1 MLAQPSKKR
10 AVTDDDEPAPV
21 RVMRVRP
28 VKTDLYDEPKPAPR
42 ARPAKKLVPVE
53 VLADEQADE
62 QVEVPADEQV
72 EVPADEV
79 PADEQADEVP
89 VKEDFSLASYKKL
102 SYRQAILRLQK
113 AEKRVADFDEH
124 CIHER
129 RVDLA
134 ESAALYT
141 KTKTELVS
149 TKTLLDE
156 TKVDLVSTKTQLDE
170 TRAELA
176 MTKADL
182 AHTLADRDSLRR
194 ELTQT
199 RLDLDETDAQN
210 EAWKAQRADHSKRLL
225 ELCGDYDT
233 IVENLKEGYKNGHYS
248 LALKDQEEARIK
260 AVKAGIEELGKL

>member
-42 ARPAKKLVPVE
+42 ARPAKKPVPVE
-53 VLADEQADE
+53 VPDI
-62 QVEVPADEQV
+62 EQV

-79 PADEQADEVP
+79 PADEVPADEVP
-89 VKEDFSLASYKKL
+89 ADEPVQEDFSLASYKKL

-129 RVDLA
+129 RVDMA
-134 ESAALYT
+134 ESAALYART
-141 KTKTELVS
+141 RTELVS
-149 TKTLLDE
+149 TKTLLAE

-170 TRAELA
+170 ARAELA

-199 RLDLDETDAQN
+199 RLELDEADAQN
-210 EAWKAQRADHSKRLL
+210 EAWRAQRVDHSKRLL
-225 ELCGDYDT
+225 ELCGDYDA

-248 LALKDQEEARIK
+248 QALKDQEEARIQ